1 MGYLDREMPGEGLMV
16 IGFLMCVYGMLTR
29 QYWFELGGFL
39 FFFLGVKGLRPI
51 EVEKEEVGGLQEEG
65 DGTENPLGRPPV

>member
-16 IGFLMCVYGMLTR
+16 IGFIMCAYGMISE

-39 FFFLGVKGLRPI
+39 FFFLGVRGLKPI
-51 EVEKEEVGGLQEEG
+51 KVEGEEGGRQEEG
-65 DGTENPLGRPPV
+65 EGT